1 MAAAA
6 DVTAPSPRSVAASL
20 ARALSLLAP
29 AAADAA
35 MCLCLAEIWLLY
47 AGAGAL
53 EIARIAGA
61 EHLAVAVAASKV
73 VAFCDYYLLHA
84 LFHGAIL
91 FMWRLEKD
99 EADDEVKQLARLVVR
114 RQRPAVPSRLEAGWK
129 EVRCNTVVFGMF
141 ACVPLVFLMLAGEDL
156 LEMKGSGW
164 EATGFVMRAAGRLG
178 NNGLLCFV
186 VLPTVALKAWR
197 VTRPGWRSDSTFV
210 KNP

>member
-6 DVTAPSPRSVAASL
+6 GVTAPSPRSVAASL
-20 ARALSLLAP
+20 ARVLSLLAP
-29 AAADAA
+29 AAADAV

-61 EHLAVAVAASKV
+61 ELLAVAVAASKV

-84 LFHGAIL
+84 FFYGAMLFV
-91 FMWRLEKD
+91 WRLDKD
-99 EADDEVKQLARLVVR
+99 EADEVKHLARLVVR
-114 RQRPAVPSRLEAGWK
+114 RQGPVVPNRLEAGWK

-141 ACVPLVFLMLAGEDL
+141 ACVALVFLMAAGEDL
-156 LEMKGSGW
+156 LAMKGSGW
-164 EATGFVMRAAGRLG
+164 EATGFAMRAAGRLG
-178 NNGLLCFV
+178 KNALLCFV

-197 VTRPGWRSDSTFV
+197 VTRPGWRSDNTFA